1 MAAAVRNNP
10 DYMVHSARNHPL
22 GPFIDPSTCSFLF
35 IIDNVAHKMMKM
47 IVKCNFPMDTHV
59 HLLVVWLVCLSVGLS
74 V

>member
-1 MAAAVRNNP
+1 MAAAVAVRNNP

-47 IVKCNFPMDTHV
+47 IVKCN
-59 HLLVVWLVCLSVGLS
+59 C
-74 V
+74 